1 MSKYIGLYADKE
13 LQTPISQKRVGD
25 RWVWFIDFD
34 TFEVGEEQSYR
45 LFLENQSKGN
55 IEDLEISV
63 TEVNRKG
70 IDVTLYDNKV
80 SSLGFG
86 KVHEFYIKW
95 DVSSSA
101 KAGKCQV
108 NLTIKGT
115 ITEE

>member
-13 LQTPISQKRVGD
+13 LQTPIPKRQIGD
-25 RWVWFIDFD
+25 KRVWFIDFD
-34 TFEVGEEQSYR
+34 AFEVGEEKSYH
-45 LFLENQSKGN
+45 LFLENQSKGI

-63 TEVNRKG
+63 AGVDREGVN
-70 IDVTLYDNKV
+70 VTLYDNKV
-80 SSLGFG
+80 SSLSLG